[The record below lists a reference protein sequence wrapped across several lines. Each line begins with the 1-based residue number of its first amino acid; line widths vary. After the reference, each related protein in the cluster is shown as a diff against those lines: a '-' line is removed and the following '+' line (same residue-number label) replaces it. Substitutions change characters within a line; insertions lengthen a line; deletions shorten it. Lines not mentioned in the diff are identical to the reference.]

1 MLGRPLVAQ
10 RKEEQRVQNAETA
23 IKEPDQLPIGGGSF
37 NAATRGVLGM
47 SCA

>member
-10 RKEEQRVQNAETA
+10 RKEEQRV
-23 IKEPDQLPIGGGSF
+23 DQLPIGGGSF